1 MYMEGIIERLHP
13 NSNLRQKTNPARNVL
28 INSVGALLDS
38 WDLED
43 FLESPFLQNAS
54 KNYLD
59 LHGKDLNVPRKI
71 DEDDSDYRNRIIYE
85 VLGYLTADYLINVYG
100 LTLFSYVDDF
110 NVHTNTLTSD
120 NQYLKPNGLMTIADD
135 EIKSILNRKFVL
147 DEGLSWLSV

>member
-1 MYMEGIIERLHP
+1 M
-13 NSNLRQKTNPARNVL
+13 
-28 INSVGALLDS
+28 
-38 WDLED
+38 
-43 FLESPFLQNAS
+43 
-54 KNYLD
+54 
-59 LHGKDLNVPRKI
+59 NVPRKI